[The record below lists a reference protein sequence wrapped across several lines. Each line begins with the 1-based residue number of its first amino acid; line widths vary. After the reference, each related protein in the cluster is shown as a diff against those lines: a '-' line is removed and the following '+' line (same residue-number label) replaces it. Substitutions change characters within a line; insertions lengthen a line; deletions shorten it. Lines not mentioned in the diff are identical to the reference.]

1 MLNQYC
7 FKSQITS
14 FYKKPSMLRFI
25 CLVLLLSFGFISNAQ
40 IFSTRSASVSFY
52 SSTPLE
58 DIKAKS
64 SDVESKFLSTTGQLT
79 FMLLI
84 KSFRFDNEMMEEHF
98 NESYLESDKFP
109 KADFK
114 GTVSNIAAVNFNRD
128 GVYPVTV
135 QGNLT
140 IHGVTKAVTTN
151 GTIVIKNGKPTAK
164 CTFPIKVRDYN
175 ISGKIIGKE
184 LAESIAITIDC
195 RYE

>member
-1 MLNQYC
+1 M
-7 FKSQITS
+7 
-14 FYKKPSMLRFI
+14 YKHHFMRRIIFTFS
-25 CLVLLLSFGFISNAQ
+25 LVASSLLAQ
-40 IFSTRSASVSFY
+40 AQMFSTRSASVSFY

-64 SDVESKFLSTTGQLT
+64 SDVESKFLSTTGQLS
-79 FMLLI
+79 FMLLV
-84 KSFRFDNEMMEEHF
+84 KSFRFENEMMEEHF

-114 GTVSNIAAVNFNRD
+114 GTVSNIATVNFIRD
-128 GVYPVTV
+128 GIYPVTV

-140 IHGVTKAVTTN
+140 IHGITKAVTTN

-175 ISGKIIGKE
+175 ISGKIVGKE
-184 LAESIAITIDC
+184 LGETIAITIDC

>member
-1 MLNQYC
+1 MR
-7 FKSQITS
+7 
-14 FYKKPSMLRFI
+14 RFI
-25 CLVLLLSFGFISNAQ
+25 CSLLLLSFSFISHAQ
-40 IFSTRSASVSFY
+40 LFTTRSASVSFY

-64 SDVESKFLSTTGQLT
+64 SDVESKLLSTTGQLT
-79 FMLLI
+79 FMLLV

-98 NESYLESDKFP
+98 NESYLESDKYP

-114 GTVSNIAAVNFNRD
+114 GSITNISSVNFNRD
-128 GVYPVTV
+128 GVYPTTV

-184 LAESIAITIDC
+184 LAESIAITVDC

>member
-1 MLNQYC
+1 MRKFLC
-7 FKSQITS
+7 S
-14 FYKKPSMLRFI
+14 FI
-25 CLVLLLSFGFISNAQ
+25 LLSFSLIGNAQ
-40 IFSTRSASVSFY
+40 LFSTRSASVSFY

-64 SDVESKFLSTTGQLT
+64 SDVESKLLSTTGQLT
-79 FMLLI
+79 FMLLV

-114 GTVSNIAAVNFNRD
+114 GAVNNISSVNFNRD
-128 GVYPVTV
+128 GVYPTTV

-140 IHGVTKAVTTN
+140 IHGITKAVTTN

-184 LAESIAITIDC
+184 LAESIAITVDC